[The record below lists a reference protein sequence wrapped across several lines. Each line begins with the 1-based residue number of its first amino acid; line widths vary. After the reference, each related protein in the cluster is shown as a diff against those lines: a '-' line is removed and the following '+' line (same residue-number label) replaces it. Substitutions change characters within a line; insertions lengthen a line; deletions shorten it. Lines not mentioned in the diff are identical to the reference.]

1 MKSHIRASRIEA
13 EPIAAAQVLKL
24 ILSALG
30 ATAVIGLTIEAI
42 QSLGE
47 YGRLVADP
55 VFFGANVAHGDGH
68 PVMVIPGFLGND
80 GYLETLRGWLE
91 RIGYEPLASGL
102 SRNTGFKP
110 ELLEQLER
118 RAMAAAD
125 ESGTGVSIIGH
136 SLGGVYARAIARR
149 NPSRVRHLITM
160 GSPLKLDAGP
170 VSVPFTAI
178 YTKGDRIVRY
188 PRALSREPGAE
199 NVEAGGCHVGMA
211 FNADVYRAIGAAL
224 NDTTSAS
231 VAEPASA

>member
-1 MKSHIRASRIEA
+1 MKSHIRASRIEV
-13 EPIAAAQVLKL
+13 EPIAAGQVLKL

-55 VFFGANVAHGDGH
+55 VFFGANVTHGDGH

-80 GYLETLRGWLE
+80 GYLETMRGWLG
-91 RIGYEPLASGL
+91 RIGYEALASGL
-102 SRNTGFKP
+102 SRNTGFKR
-110 ELLEQLER
+110 ELLEQLEQ

-149 NPSRVRHLITM
+149 NPSRVRHLDHHGITAQARRRTSI
-160 GSPLKLDAGP
+160 G
-170 VSVPFTAI
+170 AI
-178 YTKGDRIVRY
+178 HGDLYQGRSHRTLPQSAIARGGCEE
-188 PRALSREPGAE
+188 RRSGGLSRRHG
-199 NVEAGGCHVGMA
+199 V
-211 FNADVYRAIGAAL
+211 
-224 NDTTSAS
+224 
-231 VAEPASA
+231 